1 MDALTESLRN
11 SIRAVS
17 EAALATGDRATAL
30 NVRNC
35 LLRCADDIAKA
46 QHVVAPHRALE
57 ALGVEVHRR
66 AEGGLV
72 VFELRRDG
80 RVIME
85 IEP

>member
-1 MDALTESLRN
+1 MDTLTESLRN

-46 QHVVAPHRALE
+46 QHVVAPHRTLE
-57 ALGVEVHRR
+57 ALGVEVCRR

-80 RVIME
+80 QIVASLTA
-85 IEP
+85 

>member
-46 QHVVAPHRALE
+46 QGVISPHRVLE
-57 ALGVEVHRR
+57 ALGIQTQSRVE
-66 AEGGLV
+66 AGQIAI
-72 VFELRRDG
+72 ELLRDG
-80 RVIME
+80 QIVAVIN
-85 IEP
+85 P

>member
-1 MDALTESLRN
+1 MNALTESLRN

-17 EAALATGDRATAL
+17 EAALSTGDRETAL

-35 LLRCADDIAKA
+35 LLRCADDIARA
-46 QHVVAPHRALE
+46 QHVVAPHRVLE
-57 ALGVEVHRR
+57 AVGIQVQSR

-80 RVIME
+80 QIIAH